1 MAWAS
6 TAGATTTSQLPST
19 LATTPSLVSTTTVPT
34 QPFFF
39 FFGAGDDGGGRCGRI
54 VPGHGKSDGAPI
66 FVERFEDFVEDAL
79 LFIDIV
85 SARYPAH
92 LPKFILG

>member
-1 MAWAS
+1 
-6 TAGATTTSQLPST
+6 
-19 LATTPSLVSTTTVPT
+19 
-34 QPFFF
+34 
-39 FFGAGDDGGGRCGRI
+39 
-54 VPGHGKSDGAPI
+54 
-66 FVERFEDFVEDAL
+66 VERFEDFVEDAL